1 MKLAFIGA
9 NGHRYLAGLLA
20 SAAEHGITQIA
31 CSGDGLDN
39 AKARTW
45 YGGLKASLPIAWF
58 DDPMQMLDT
67 FKPDV
72 VNLGVRYGLNGD
84 FAAKVI
90 ERDILL
96 CSDKPIAATWDQLA
110 RLRKLVDEKPSRV
123 IVSEFPC
130 RSMAHF
136 RAARQA
142 VTEGLI
148 GQVVMATAQK
158 SYRFGQRDMWYA
170 DRSQYGG
177 TMLWV
182 ASHAIDYIHYV
193 TGLKYTS
200 VSGISGN
207 ISRPEY
213 GSMEEFT
220 ISTFTLENGAG
231 AMVHADYNRP
241 AAAPTHGD
249 DRLRVVGSKGQLEV
263 IGSQCILITN
273 DQPPRDIAQ
282 GVEELS
288 VSVELWQALCSNNT
302 HPLYNTQAS
311 LSIASA
317 MLTARD
323 ATDQRTTL
331 PVTM

>member
-9 NGHRYLAGLLA
+9 NGHRYLAGLLKN
-20 SAAEHGITQIA
+20 AAEHGITHIA
-31 CSGDGLDN
+31 CAGDGMDN
-39 AKARTW
+39 AKARAW
-45 YGGLKASLPIAWF
+45 YDGLKAALPIAWF

-84 FAAKVI
+84 FAARVLQ
-90 ERDILL
+90 RDILL
-96 CSDKPIAATWDQLA
+96 CSDKPIAATADQLET
-110 RLRKLVDEKPSRV
+110 LRKLTAENPSRV

-130 RSMAHF
+130 RNNAPF

-142 VTEGLI
+142 VREGLI

-170 DRSQYGG
+170 DRAQYGG
-177 TMLWV
+177 TVLWV

-207 ISRPEY
+207 LSRPEY

-220 ISTFTLENGAG
+220 ISTFTLENGGG

-249 DRLRVVGSKGQLEV
+249 DRLRVVGSQGQLEI
-263 IGSQCILITN
+263 IGGQCVLMTH

-282 GVEELS
+282 GLDAPAIG
-288 VSVELWQALCSNNT
+288 VELWQALQSNNT

-311 LSIASA
+311 LSIAGA
-317 MLTARD
+317 MLAARD
-323 ATDQRTTL
+323 AIDRRTTL